1 MILTDDKEQL
11 LEDIINAHIDGETLH
26 IPDAQQRILQR
37 VDSTEVVLAYLKKTR
52 EITAQVEKPVF
63 DLLQPQVQL

>member
-11 LEDIINAHIDGETLH
+11 IEDIINAHIDGETLH

-37 VDSTEVVLAYLKKTR
+37 ADSTEVVLACLKKR
-52 EITAQVEKPVF
+52 VR
-63 DLLQPQVQL
+63 